1 MYCAP
6 QTLKPGYG
14 PEPSCKMKSFIGS
27 DIAQFGKPCNGASL
41 ATFHDEVTMMWN
53 NPVINL

>member
-14 PEPSCKMKSFIGS
+14 P
-27 DIAQFGKPCNGASL
+27 GK
-41 ATFHDEVTMMWN
+41 TMA
-53 NPVINL
+53 VI